1 MLTINNFEKSF
12 WISLATHLTVL
23 SLFLLN
29 NNKLS
34 SPKTYETLIEIVAT
48 SPVMNTAVPS
58 TMKHVKTTSSEQQ
71 ITKTQSFEKIDT
83 ASTTNEIQNTNTN
96 SNINTNPNSLT
107 SGQIASIEDVYISNI
122 KRTLN
127 KNKFY
132 PLTAKKLKQTGVVK
146 VQFEINEQGLI
157 IHKSI
162 IESSK
167 HQSLNQAVTELLDR
181 VRSFE
186 PIPKEFGKKNW
197 TFVLPVEF
205 KI

>member
-1 MLTINNFEKSF
+1 M
-12 WISLATHLTVL
+12 VL
-23 SLFLLN
+23 SLFVLN
-29 NNKLS
+29 DNKFS

-48 SPVMNTAVPS
+48 RPVMKTAVRS

-71 ITKTQSFEKIDT
+71 LTKIQSLEKIDT
-83 ASTTNEIQNTNTN
+83 ASATKEIQNTNSN
-96 SNINTNPNSLT
+96 SDTNSLT
-107 SGQIASIEDVYISNI
+107 SAQLASIEDVYITNI
-122 KRTLN
+122 KRSLN

-132 PLTAKKLKQTGVVK
+132 PITAKKLKQTGVVK
-146 VQFEINEQGLI
+146 VQFEINEHGHI

-167 HQSLNQAVTELLDR
+167 YQSLNQAVTELLDR
-181 VRSFE
+181 VRFFE